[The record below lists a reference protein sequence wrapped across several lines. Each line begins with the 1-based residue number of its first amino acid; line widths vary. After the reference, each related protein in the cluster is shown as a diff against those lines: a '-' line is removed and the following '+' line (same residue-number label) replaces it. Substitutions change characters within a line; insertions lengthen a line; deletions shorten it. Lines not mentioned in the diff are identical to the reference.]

1 MKVFMTIIALL
12 AAFTGSWAADIHSTP
27 SGGYWNNWRTWE
39 GGTVPGEGD
48 NVFLHGHVS
57 VNGNLSCHNLTVYPG
72 GRLYPGVSEN
82 SLTVGGSIVNNGTV
96 NNYPGW
102 YNLNL
107 TCAGNITSSG
117 QFIPYQLTISGTGNQ
132 SINASGNFKPANIT
146 QTSDL
151 GTVTLLTD
159 LNLENC
165 QIDFN
170 GGALDLSGGRQLA
183 LNGGK
188 ISNMAILGT
197 GGGSLNLT
205 GDVELWNTTADEI
218 NIQGIC
224 RIGDGVSIGTLH
236 NHAVLQNYPHSN
248 AVLYVTDRLNNY
260 DTLRNYPGWRDLT
273 LDLAGDLY
281 NYGTMSNANINLSG
295 DGIQAL
301 YHSDDAPDIT
311 CWNFT
316 AQATDTPIQLTS
328 NLRFNGCTVDLGG
341 RTLRLITPTAS
352 HTLSVTS
359 NELKNAVIQGNSAST
374 LNFANECKLSN
385 LTIDEA
391 RFTGDARCDDGVV
404 VGIMHNHALL
414 QNYQHSNAVLNVT
427 DRLNNYGTLR
437 NYPGWSDLTLDLA
450 GDLYNYG
457 TLSNANIIL
466 SGDGVQILYHSDDA
480 PDITCWNF
488 TTQATDTPIQ
498 LLSDVRFNG
507 CTVDLGGRTLRLLT
521 PTASH
526 ALSVTSKELKNAVI
540 QGNSAC
546 TLNFANECKLSN
558 LTIDEARFT
567 GDARCDDGVVVGI
580 MHNHALLQNN
590 PLTYATLQ
598 VTDRLNNYGTL
609 RNYPGWRDLTLDLA
623 GDLYNYNILK
633 NNATILSGD
642 RTQII
647 WQSADATEITC
658 AAFSATYSTHPL
670 QARSDLRFSNCAIDF
685 AGRTLDL
692 CPGSV
697 GREFQMVGQSLQNV
711 VIMGG
716 NGAALDLQENC
727 NMTNVTAD
735 EIVMRGNALIH
746 SGVIFGTLI
755 NHGTLRSHSS
765 VNPAILAV
773 TETMVN
779 WGTLDNY
786 PGWSS
791 LHLYLRGD
799 LHNHGTMSNQTTLV
813 NGNTDQ
819 YLKTYPGCA
828 VTSTEGFTLVSEIGP
843 GQWYF
848 NGHMQTNANSL
859 QYNADPF
866 ADGVWQAYNGSAWS
880 RYININEGL
889 AAPVNLILTAGP
901 NNALTLQW
909 NQVSNA
915 TGYKVYY
922 ATVPEGPW
930 TAFPGTV
937 TDNNTEDGIVTY
949 PLGQSQQ
956 RMFYKVT
963 SLR

>member
-281 NYGTMSNANINLSG
+281 NYGTMSNLAINLSG
-295 DGIQAL
+295 DGIQ
-301 YHSDDAPDIT
+301 T
-311 CWNFT
+311 
-316 AQATDTPIQLTS
+316 
-328 NLRFNGCTVDLGG
+328 
-341 RTLRLITPTAS
+341 
-352 HTLSVTS
+352 
-359 NELKNAVIQGNSAST
+359 
-374 LNFANECKLSN
+374 
-385 LTIDEA
+385 
-391 RFTGDARCDDGVV
+391 
-404 VGIMHNHALL
+404 
-414 QNYQHSNAVLNVT
+414 
-427 DRLNNYGTLR
+427 
-437 NYPGWSDLTLDLA
+437 
-450 GDLYNYG
+450 
-457 TLSNANIIL
+457 
-466 SGDGVQILYHSDDA
+466 LYHSDDA

-507 CTVDLGGRTLRLLT
+507 CMVDLGGRTLRLFT

-546 TLNFANECKLSN
+546 TLSFANECKLSN